1 MRDRPHLKPWASQ
14 AGSGPVFTMCGNP
27 NNCQLTDGSL
37 QLFFSFWLPSQEI
50 LKKKRWL
57 CTSLGQSH
65 KKNFS
70 LSRAFLGESQ
80 GLVRRFYIFIFIIF
94 FLRARERQRGR
105 DRERQRQRQR
115 ERERDRERE
124 RERVMKA
131 QLFINILK
139 GKTDIRTQF
148 NSTLRE
154 KVQLKIKWKFS
165 TSTGL
170 FLSFYVHHIYNKNVY
185 NEHTVSI
192 LSQHFLLLIIWEN
205 TSHVCLF
212 VTKKCYLKSWVKEP
226 WWIVRK

>member
-1 MRDRPHLKPWASQ
+1 MVLCNYFFRFGYQ
-14 AGSGPVFTMCGNP
+14 ARKFWRKKGGSVLVLGNH
-27 NNCQLTDGSL
+27 T
-37 QLFFSFWLPSQEI
+37 
-50 LKKKRWL
+50 KR
-57 CTSLGQSH
+57 
-65 KKNFS
+65 NFS

-124 RERVMKA
+124 RERERVMKA

-139 GKTDIRTQF
+139 GKTDIWTQF

>member
-1 MRDRPHLKPWASQ
+1 MRDRPHLKLWASQ

-124 RERVMKA
+124 RERERQIFEHSSTVPLERKYNWKSNENFQP
-131 QLFINILK
+131 QLDYFCHFMYIIFTI
-139 GKTDIRTQF
+139 KTFTM
-148 NSTLRE
+148 
-154 KVQLKIKWKFS
+154 
-165 TSTGL
+165 
-170 FLSFYVHHIYNKNVY
+170 
-185 NEHTVSI
+185 
-192 LSQHFLLLIIWEN
+192 N
-205 TSHVCLF
+205 TRFRFCPNTF
-212 VTKKCYLKSWVKEP
+212 CF
-226 WWIVRK
+226 